1 MAITKDPNVQEV
13 CSKSVT
19 IGFADIVQNVAVAAI
34 DIPPNSVILS
44 GHLFTTQA
52 WNSTTSDVLDVG
64 DAALGTRYITDG
76 AIRAASGAQ
85 VALIP
90 TGFVHTGGPIT
101 VTHTAGTPATATT
114 GSTRLT
120 VTYVT
125 LGKADSSYEY

>member
-1 MAITKDPNVQEV
+1 MPITKDANVQEV

-19 IGFADIVQNVAVAAI
+19 IGFADVTQNVAVAAI
-34 DIPPNSVILS
+34 DIPPNSIILS

-64 DAALGTRYITDG
+64 DAGLATRYITDG

-85 VALIP
+85 VALVP
-90 TGFVHTGGPIT
+90 TGYVHTGGPIT
-101 VTHTAGTPATATT
+101 VTHTAGTAATATT

-120 VTYVT
+120 VTYIT
-125 LGKADSSYEY
+125 LGKSDSTYEL